1 MTPGSPLGRNR
12 GEECRRGVSETRH
25 LSVIS
30 LEGHLV
36 DARFKNIY
44 KELCVSRFMNRLL
57 YGHGAAS
64 NVIDLIH

>member
-36 DARFKNIY
+36 DARFKIY
-44 KELCVSRFMNRLL
+44 IKSCVLVVL
-57 YGHGAAS
+57 
-64 NVIDLIH
+64 